1 MGDHAEPIKTKN
13 LTQPSKKVGGPVM
26 FAVTKIYSFPEH
38 KISADTKRQG
48 KNASIK
54 LRDT

>member
-13 LTQPSKKVGGPVM
+13 LTQPSKKVGWPVM